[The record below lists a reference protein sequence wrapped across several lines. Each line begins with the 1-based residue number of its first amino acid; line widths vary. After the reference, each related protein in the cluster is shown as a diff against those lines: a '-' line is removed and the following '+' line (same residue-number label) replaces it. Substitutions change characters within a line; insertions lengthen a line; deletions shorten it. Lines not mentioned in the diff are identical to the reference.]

1 MNTPNP
7 DLVPAALR
15 EAAAAG
21 EHKRFMALTDALIAP
36 SPEVTST
43 ELRRHPWTYL
53 PLRTCDLIVDQ
64 LETLRLEHGQ
74 RPGPRSKT
82 FKHFAELAAV
92 YEAAARLGFSSSKQV
107 VLWANVSKAAAEK
120 QILRTR
126 KLGFLPKPIPGYRQA
141 WLDVEPEAT
150 AEELDARFVRWNQV
164 MADALD
170 QCHVSKTKIRE
181 AAGLLS
187 TLDVTPS
194 EGHPMEMVQWVEDIN
209 AVLHD
214 RPLST

>member
-1 MNTPNP
+1 MNKPNP

-36 SPEVTST
+36 SREVTST
-43 ELRRHPWTYL
+43 ELRRYPWLYL
-53 PLRTCDLIVDQ
+53 PLRTKDLINDQ
-64 LETLRLEHGQ
+64 LETLRLEYGE
-74 RPGPRSKT
+74 RPGPRSNT
-82 FKHFAELAAV
+82 FRHFAELAAV

-107 VLWANVSKAAAEK
+107 AQWASVSKAAAEK

-126 KLGFLPKPIPGYRQA
+126 KLGFLPEPIAGYRQA

-150 AEELDARFVRWNQV
+150 AEELSERFVSWNQA
-164 MADALD
+164 MGDALD
-170 QCHVSKTKIRE
+170 QCHVSKSKIRE

-194 EGHPMEMVQWVEDIN
+194 EGHPMEMVEWVERIN
-209 AVLHD
+209 DVLHD
-214 RPLST
+214 RPLKT